1 MSRVKHA
8 VSSRRRRK
16 AVLKR
21 AKGNYGGRSRLY
33 RTAKE
38 TVARALVYSYR
49 DRKVKKRNFRMLW
62 IARINAACRLN
73 AISYS
78 RFMNGLKKMKAA
90 IDRKVLADMAVNDA
104 PAFVKL
110 VEMAKKAPA
119 TALPAG
125 PGRRK

>member
-1 MSRVKHA
+1 MARVKHA

-21 AKGNYGGRSRLY
+21 AKGNYGGRGGLY

-38 TVARALVYSYR
+38 TVARSLAYSYR
-49 DRKVKKRNFRMLW
+49 DRKAKKRTFRKLW
-62 IARINAACRLN
+62 IARINAACRLH

-78 RFMNGLKKMKAA
+78 QFMNGLKRMKAA

-104 PAFVKL
+104 LAFARL
-110 VEMAKKAPA
+110 VDMAKKAPA
-119 TALPAG
+119 
-125 PGRRK
+125 RKK

>member
-38 TVARALVYSYR
+38 TVARALAYSYR
-49 DRKVKKRNFRMLW
+49 DRKARKRTFRKLW
-62 IARINAACRLN
+62 IARINAACRLH

-78 RFMNGLKKMKAA
+78 RFMNGLKKIKAA
-90 IDRKVLADMAVNDA
+90 IDRKILADMAVNDA
-104 PAFVKL
+104 AAFAKL
-110 VEMAKKAPA
+110 VDMAKKP
-119 TALPAG
+119 PAG
-125 PGRRK
+125 LPVRQAGKK